1 MQKIKKII
9 LVTFILAFVASLTKA
24 QDVIIDQVV
33 AIVGGNIV
41 KISDIEQEYNQMKL
55 QGNLKG
61 GDNVKCMILENIM
74 VSKLMLHQAKVDS
87 VVVEDEQVEVE
98 LDRRLRY
105 YIGLHGSK
113 EKFEEYYK
121 KSISEFKDEFRD
133 NIRNQMIIQMMEGK
147 ITEAVK
153 VTPSE
158 VKRFFDK
165 IPSDSIPLINAEYE
179 IGQIIRQP
187 AISKAEKEV
196 VKQRLNELRERIIK
210 GEKFASLAALYS
222 EDPGSAKR
230 SGELGLFGR
239 GEMFPE
245 FEAAAFNLKTTD
257 EVSNVIETKAGFH
270 ILQLIERRGDFVNV
284 RHILLM
290 PKVSPYE
297 LMKAKF
303 YLDSVN
309 TIIKDSAMSFEKAA
323 LKFSDDPSKNNGGI
337 MVNPNSGNSKFLV
350 DDIESSLFYVI
361 DKMKVGD
368 VSTPI
373 MMNDNDGKQAYR
385 MVYLKSF
392 SPAHRANLK
401 DDYDKIQNA
410 TLERAKGDAVKKWIN
425 DKSAKTYIK
434 FYETY
439 KDCKFENEWV
449 KK

>member
-1 MQKIKKII
+1 MQKIKQII
-9 LVTFILAFVASLTKA
+9 LLGFIFIFIALPAKA
-24 QDVIIDQVV
+24 QDLVIDQVV

-41 KISDIEQEYNQMKL
+41 KVSDIEQQYNQMRL
-55 QGNLKG
+55 QGNIQG
-61 GDNVKCMILENIM
+61 GDNVKCSILENIL
-74 VSKLMLHQAKVDS
+74 VTKLMLNQAKLDS
-87 VVVEDEQVEVE
+87 VVVEDEQVEGE
-98 LDRRLRY
+98 LERRLRY
-105 YIGLHGSK
+105 YIAQVGSK

-121 KSISEFKDEFRD
+121 KSVNEFKEEFRE
-133 NIRNQMIIQMMEGK
+133 NIRNQMLVQMMEGK
-147 ITEAVK
+147 ITDTKK
-153 VTPSE
+153 VTPTE
-158 VKRFFDK
+158 VKKFYDE

-196 VKQRLNELRERIIK
+196 VKQRLSELRERIIK

-257 EVSNVIETKAGFH
+257 EVSNVIETKAGYH

-297 LMKAKF
+297 LQKAKLF
-303 YLDSVN
+303 LDSVL
-309 TIIKDSAMSFEKAA
+309 TIIKDSAMNFEKAA

-337 MVNPNSGNSKFLV
+337 MVNPNGGNSRFGA
-350 DDIESSLFYVI
+350 DDIDPSLFFVI

-368 VSTPI
+368 ISNPLL
-373 MMNDNDGKQAYR
+373 MNDNDGKQAYR
-385 MVYLKSF
+385 IVYLKSR
-392 SPAHRANLK
+392 SSAHRANLK

-410 TLERAKGDAVKKWIN
+410 TLERAKANAVKVWIN
-425 DKSAKTYIK
+425 EKIEKTYVK
-434 FYETY
+434 FYDNY
-439 KDCKFENEWV
+439 KDCKFENNWV

>member
-1 MQKIKKII
+1 MQKIHKII
-9 LVTFILAFVASLTKA
+9 FLTLVFAFLSITAKA

-33 AIVGGNIV
+33 AIVGGNIIKV
-41 KISDIEQEYNQMKL
+41 SDIEQQYNQMQI

-61 GDNVKCMILENIM
+61 GDNVKCSILENIL
-74 VSKLMLHQAKVDS
+74 VSKLMLNQAKVDS
-87 VVVEDEQVEVE
+87 VVVGEEQVESE
-98 LDRRLRY
+98 LERRIRY
-105 YIGLHGSK
+105 YISQVGSK

-121 KSISEFKDEFRD
+121 KSVNEFKDEFRD
-133 NIRNQMIIQMMEGK
+133 NIRNQMLVQMMEGN
-147 ITEAVK
+147 ITESKK

-158 VKRFFDK
+158 VKKFYDE

-187 AISKAEKEV
+187 VISKAEKEV
-196 VKQRLNELRERIIK
+196 VKQRLNELRERILK

-222 EDPGSAKR
+222 EDPGSAKK

-245 FEAAAFNLKTTD
+245 FEAAAFNLKTPD
-257 EVSNVIETKAGFH
+257 QVSNVIETKAGYH

-297 LMKAKF
+297 LQKAKL
-303 YLDSVN
+303 YLDSVLV
-309 TIIKDSAMSFEKAA
+309 IIKDSSMNFEKAA
-323 LKFSDDPSKNNGGI
+323 LKYSDDPSRNNGGI
-337 MVNPNSGNSKFLV
+337 MVNPNGGNSKFGA
-350 DDIESSLFYVI
+350 DDIDPSLFFII

-368 VSTPI
+368 ISNPI
-373 MMNDNDGKQAYR
+373 VMNDNDGKQAFR
-385 MVYLKSF
+385 IVYLKSR
-392 SPAHRANLK
+392 SSAHRANLK

-410 TLERAKGDAVKKWIN
+410 TLERIKGNAIKKWIN
-425 DKSAKTYIK
+425 DKIEKTYIK
-434 FYETY
+434 FYDNY
-439 KDCKFENEWV
+439 KDCKFENVWV

>member
-1 MQKIKKII
+1 MQKIHKII
-9 LVTFILAFVASLTKA
+9 FLTLVFAFLSITAKA

-33 AIVGGNIV
+33 AIVGGNIIKV
-41 KISDIEQEYNQMKL
+41 SDIEQQYNQMQI

-61 GDNVKCMILENIM
+61 GDNVKCSILENIL
-74 VSKLMLHQAKVDS
+74 VSKLMLNQAKVDS
-87 VVVEDEQVEVE
+87 VVVGEEQVESE
-98 LDRRLRY
+98 LERRIRY
-105 YIGLHGSK
+105 YISQVGSK

-121 KSISEFKDEFRD
+121 KSVNEFKDEFRD
-133 NIRNQMIIQMMEGK
+133 NIRNQMLVQMMEGN
-147 ITEAVK
+147 ITESKK

-158 VKRFFDK
+158 VKKFYDE

-187 AISKAEKEV
+187 VISKAEKEV
-196 VKQRLNELRERIIK
+196 VKQRLNELRERILK

-222 EDPGSAKR
+222 EDPGSAKK

-245 FEAAAFNLKTTD
+245 FEVAAFNLKTPD
-257 EVSNVIETKAGFH
+257 QVSNVIETKAGYH

-297 LMKAKF
+297 LQKAKL
-303 YLDSVN
+303 YLDSVLV
-309 TIIKDSAMSFEKAA
+309 IIKDSSMNFEKAA
-323 LKFSDDPSKNNGGI
+323 LKYSDDPSRNNGGI
-337 MVNPNSGNSKFLV
+337 MVNPNGGNSKFGA
-350 DDIESSLFYVI
+350 DDIDPSLFFII

-368 VSTPI
+368 ISNPI
-373 MMNDNDGKQAYR
+373 VMNDNDGKQAFR
-385 MVYLKSF
+385 IVYLKSR
-392 SPAHRANLK
+392 SSAHRANLK

-410 TLERAKGDAVKKWIN
+410 TLERIKGNAIKKWIN
-425 DKSAKTYIK
+425 DKIEKTYIK
-434 FYETY
+434 FYDNY
-439 KDCKFENEWV
+439 KDCKFENVWV

>member
-1 MQKIKKII
+1 MQKKQQII
-9 LVTFILAFVASLTKA
+9 FLTLVFAFLSITAKA

-33 AIVGGNIV
+33 AIVGGNIIKV
-41 KISDIEQEYNQMKL
+41 SDIEQQYNQMQI

-61 GDNVKCMILENIM
+61 GDNVKCSILENIL
-74 VSKLMLHQAKVDS
+74 VSKLMLNQAKVDS
-87 VVVEDEQVEVE
+87 VVVGEEQVESE
-98 LDRRLRY
+98 LERRIRY
-105 YIGLHGSK
+105 YISQVGSK

-121 KSISEFKDEFRD
+121 KSVNEFKDEFRD
-133 NIRNQMIIQMMEGK
+133 NIRNQMLVQMMEGN
-147 ITEAVK
+147 ITESKK

-158 VKRFFDK
+158 VKKFYDE

-187 AISKAEKEV
+187 VISKAEKEV
-196 VKQRLNELRERIIK
+196 VKQRLNELRERILK

-222 EDPGSAKR
+222 EDPGSAKK

-245 FEAAAFNLKTTD
+245 FEAAAFNLKTPD
-257 EVSNVIETKAGFH
+257 QVSNVIETKAGYH

-297 LMKAKF
+297 LQKAKL
-303 YLDSVN
+303 YLDSVLV
-309 TIIKDSAMSFEKAA
+309 IIKDSSMNFEKAA
-323 LKFSDDPSKNNGGI
+323 LKYSDDPSRNNGGI
-337 MVNPNSGNSKFLV
+337 MVNPNGGNSKFGA
-350 DDIESSLFYVI
+350 DDIDPSLFFII

-368 VSTPI
+368 ISNPI
-373 MMNDNDGKQAYR
+373 VMNDNDGKQAFR
-385 MVYLKSF
+385 IVYLKSR
-392 SPAHRANLK
+392 SSAHRANLK

-410 TLERAKGDAVKKWIN
+410 TLERIKGNAIKKWIS
-425 DKSAKTYIK
+425 DKIEKTYIK
-434 FYETY
+434 FYDNY
-439 KDCKFENEWV
+439 KDCKFENVWV

>member
-1 MQKIKKII
+1 MQKKQQII
-9 LVTFILAFVASLTKA
+9 FLTLVFAFMSITAKA

-33 AIVGGNIV
+33 AIVGGNIIKV
-41 KISDIEQEYNQMKL
+41 SDIEQQYNQMQI

-61 GDNVKCMILENIM
+61 GDNVKCSILENIL
-74 VSKLMLHQAKVDS
+74 VSKLMLNQAKVDS
-87 VVVEDEQVEVE
+87 VVVGEEQVESE
-98 LDRRLRY
+98 LERRIRY
-105 YIGLHGSK
+105 YISQVGSK

-121 KSISEFKDEFRD
+121 KSVNEFKDEFRD
-133 NIRNQMIIQMMEGK
+133 NIRNQMLVQMMEGN
-147 ITEAVK
+147 ITESKK

-158 VKRFFDK
+158 VKKFYDE

-187 AISKAEKEV
+187 VISKAEKEV
-196 VKQRLNELRERIIK
+196 VKQRLNELRERILK

-222 EDPGSAKR
+222 EDPGSAKK

-245 FEAAAFNLKTTD
+245 FEAAAFNLKTPD
-257 EVSNVIETKAGFH
+257 QVSNVIETKAGYH

-297 LMKAKF
+297 LQKAKL
-303 YLDSVN
+303 YLDSVLV
-309 TIIKDSAMSFEKAA
+309 IIKDSSMNFEKAA
-323 LKFSDDPSKNNGGI
+323 LKYSDDPSRNNGGI
-337 MVNPNSGNSKFLV
+337 MVNPNGGNSKFGA
-350 DDIESSLFYVI
+350 DDIDPSLFFII

-368 VSTPI
+368 ISNPI
-373 MMNDNDGKQAYR
+373 IMNDNDGKQAFR
-385 MVYLKSF
+385 IVYLKSR
-392 SPAHRANLK
+392 SSAHRANLK

-410 TLERAKGDAVKKWIN
+410 TLERIKGNAIKKWIS
-425 DKSAKTYIK
+425 DKIEKTYIK
-434 FYETY
+434 FYDNY
-439 KDCKFENEWV
+439 KDCKFENVWV